1 MNENT
6 TNMKEGAAGGGSW
19 WYWCEGATTSSNSNS
34 SSGSDTE
41 VWGNS
46 VLAGHEEDLHEVMEY
61 SGGWFRGIARA
72 LGSNRPLAFVSEGAV
87 AGQRMMPKWLYY
99 SAWGV
104 SGVAIAGDIATRT
117 WDAPPHKQQA
127 TAFYWTF
134 FHLPASLVVPAVIIH
149 QVVHTVDSAMMIH
162 PDKPLALSPSSLSTA
177 QNVATTSNNK
187 NPSSSSSTG
196 SSSSSSSNNN
206 NNSSSSSSSSNSSS
220 SSSSS
225 SNVKQKPTIKTT
237 PASSFV
243 ASCVKRIPVRY
254 RPFVPVLAAGLSI
267 IPVVPAVDYCAE
279 TILEPTLG
287 NYLEL
292 EFHHPH

>member
-6 TNMKEGAAGGGSW
+6 TNTKQDAAAGGSW

-34 SSGSDTE
+34 SSGSGTE

-177 QNVATTSNNK
+177 QTVATTGKNK
-187 NPSSSSSTG
+187 NT
-196 SSSSSSSNNN
+196 
-206 NNSSSSSSSSNSSS
+206 SSNSSCS